1 MPINIPT
8 KHNKKLEQIVE
19 RINQDVELHQ
29 MWKCANIN
37 AVDRSGIND
46 HGEVHIRIVAN
57 IALKMLRLLMEA
69 GIEPSVVK
77 NYGLTNDD
85 AEAIVVL
92 AECLHDV
99 GIAIHRENHEQF
111 SLVLATPKV
120 KELLEGVYDVEGQVI
135 MTSEV
140 LHAIVAHHWDV
151 PCLTIEAGVVKV
163 ADALDMTQGRS
174 RIPFEAGKVNI
185 HSVSAAAIDSVTLKR
200 GEVKPISI
208 EIQMSNSAGIYQ
220 LDQLLKRK
228 LRNSSIADYVEI
240 EAKIEAEV
248 EKRLVK
254 MYTF

>member
-19 RINQDVELHQ
+19 RINADAELHQ

-57 IALKMLRLLMEA
+57 IALKMLRLLIEG
-69 GIEPSVVK
+69 GIRPSVVE

-85 AEAIVVL
+85 AEVVVVL
-92 AECLHDV
+92 GECLHDV
-99 GIAIHRENHEQF
+99 GIAIHRENHEQL
-111 SLVLATPKV
+111 SLVFAAPKL
-120 KELLEGVYDVEGQVI
+120 KELLDGVYGVEERVI
-135 MTSEV
+135 ITSEV
-140 LHAIVAHHWDV
+140 LHTIVAHHWDA

-185 HSVSAAAIDSVTLKR
+185 HSVSAAAIDSLTLKK

-208 EIQMSNSAGIYQ
+208 EINMSNSAGIYQ
-220 LDQLLKRK
+220 IDELLKRK